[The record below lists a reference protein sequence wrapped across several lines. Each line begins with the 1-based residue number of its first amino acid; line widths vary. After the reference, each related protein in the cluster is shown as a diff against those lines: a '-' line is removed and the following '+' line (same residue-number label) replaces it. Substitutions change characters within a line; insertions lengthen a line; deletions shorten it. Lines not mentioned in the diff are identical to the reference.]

1 MNTTEKTT
9 LPDSEIEWYDFGGG
23 FKVAPSVD
31 VEGKNISETS
41 TGPNM
46 AALCCVKNGQFY
58 FKVID
63 GTFTAEDLPSMFK
76 ELAPV
81 FEAEVAKAQQ

>member
-1 MNTTEKTT
+1 MDTTEKTA

-23 FKVAPSVD
+23 FKVVPTAD
-31 VEGKNISETS
+31 AEGKNISETS

-46 AALCCVKNGQFY
+46 AALCCSKNGQFY
-58 FKVID
+58 FKVIE
-63 GTFTAEDLPSMFK
+63 GTFTTEDLPNMLK